1 MVHTSCYTPFPFSD
15 AHSMF
20 SRRKPATA
28 RVTKKP
34 LFRFESSRHALSIN
48 SYMREQRDL
57 ELTGGGEG
65 GGEPVAAH
73 HYEQDQ
79 PSIAQHLV
87 CTPHNRNIT
96 GTVLGNMDWEWLSM
110 AGDGM
115 WVGLIMACFAAV
127 VFRVM
132 RNFIE
137 EIEDALGLD
146 Q

>member
-1 MVHTSCYTPFPFSD
+1 
-15 AHSMF
+15 MF

-34 LFRFESSRHALSIN
+34 LFRFDSSRHAISIN

-57 ELTGGGEG
+57 ELTGGEG
-65 GGEPVAAH
+65 ASSEPVAAH

-87 CTPHNRNIT
+87 CKPHNRNIT
-96 GTVLGNMDWEWLSM
+96 GIYDIGGLGLVLTMSH
-110 AGDGM
+110 A
-115 WVGLIMACFAAV
+115 VTAV
-127 VFRVM
+127 VFRVV

-137 EIEDALGLD
+137 EIEEALSLD